1 MLGGICS
8 TNYKSYS
15 CFFNQRNKDINDWVF
30 FEDQN
35 ILYFKEYSDLLKL
48 LVKLQHMPILIIY
61 KIIERGSDTSNL
73 KELTQEQIL
82 RLERLAISL
91 DNYNTNNKSNRFRPN
106 DDTIR
111 YDNLPSDERSSNFK
125 RNNLGAN
132 QNSSTNNSSIASET
146 SEYTCVIC
154 AQRNK
159 VENKICIKCNK
170 NNESHIKDILLF
182 KRKSSEKTCSGMPG
196 GQVITPFNNIHNHL
210 NSGEKDS
217 DDSSFKSEIQI
228 DNKITSIKHNKN
240 TIDKLV
246 NPFDNHVKIT
256 NSSSKPKLL
265 IAKNSNN
272 DTNTLSSD
280 SSKKSTNE
288 NKSIDLYLSRH
299 KYAKTNV
306 Q

>member
-1 MLGGICS
+1 M
-8 TNYKSYS
+8 
-15 CFFNQRNKDINDWVF
+15 
-30 FEDQN
+30 
-35 ILYFKEYSDLLKL
+35 
-48 LVKLQHMPILIIY
+48 
-61 KIIERGSDTSNL
+61 
-73 KELTQEQIL
+73 KELSQEQIS

-91 DNYNTNNKSNRFRPN
+91 DNFNPSNKSNRFRPN

-159 VENKICIKCNK
+159 VENKICVKCNK
-170 NNESHIKDILLF
+170 NNESHIKDLLLF
-182 KRKSSEKTCSGMPG
+182 KRKSSEKTSSAVTG
-196 GQVITPFNNIHNHL
+196 GHVITPFNNIHNHM

-217 DDSSFKSEIQI
+217 DDSSFKSELQI

-272 DTNTLSSD
+272 ETNTISSD
-280 SSKKSTNE
+280 SSKKGHSE
-288 NKSIDLYLSRH
+288 KSNYLILNRH
-299 KYAKTNV
+299 KHAQTDFK
-306 Q
+306 